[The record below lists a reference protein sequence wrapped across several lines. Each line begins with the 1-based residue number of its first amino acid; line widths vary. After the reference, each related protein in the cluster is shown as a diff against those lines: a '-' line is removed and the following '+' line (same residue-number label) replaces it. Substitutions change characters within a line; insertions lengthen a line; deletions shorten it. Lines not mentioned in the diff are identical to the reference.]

1 MSKRKFLYLISSL
14 IVLSVYVGYNYMY
27 KSHRDI
33 SKEKA
38 LFTMNSIELI
48 KEYTANLETATATYL
63 DKTIQLKGVVTE
75 VDEESFTLNEVIV
88 CYTDS
93 ITLLNIKNDSP
104 IIVKGRNIGY
114 DELLENIKLD
124 QVTIINN

>member
-1 MSKRKFLYLISSL
+1 
-14 IVLSVYVGYNYMY
+14 MY